1 MLDANDMKADL
12 GRVLEQEQ
20 LEGVFPSFYQ
30 AIGDDTDGDGLVI
43 NLTVIEWDLSAAQ
56 EDTKERIEQSLHRLY
71 YKDSCF
77 HEHDC
82 CGCWFTSRARITVEP
97 TCNIYGSE
105 SACYDVTAMFGYGR
119 NV

>member
-1 MLDANDMKADL
+1 MAAEL
-12 GRVLEQEQ
+12 GRVFEQEQ

-30 AIGDDTDGDGLVI
+30 AIPSNECDDGDGLMV
-43 NLTVIEWDLSAAQ
+43 NLTVVEPDLNAAMK
-56 EDTKERIEQSLHRLY
+56 DTKHRIGLSLNRLY
-71 YKDSCF
+71 YKGSCF

-82 CGCWFTSRARITVEP
+82 CGCWFTSRVRITVEP

-105 SACYDVTAMFGYGR
+105 SACYDVTATFGYGR